1 MNKKLV
7 SIIIPCYNVEKF
19 IINALDSIFVQ
30 EYQNVEVLC
39 INDGSLDKTMELI
52 NKYKK
57 NNNKVKLITK
67 ENGGVSSARNVGL
80 DNATGDYILFLDAD
94 DQFGPNCIKILVEA
108 VENNNV
114 DTAFGFWSI
123 NKEDLNLKEKVSYNK
138 LNQTDIVHS
147 FMYKPKPNSFF
158 NFLYKKELIKNNG
171 IRFDTDI
178 KYGEDNLFFWKYVCH
193 IKNGIFVNSP
203 LYWYFQ
209 NECSVMH
216 NFNWSFVDTAISIQR
231 ASKYIESN
239 FKTVSNEFN
248 NYMIARTY
256 FSIAMQF
263 AKHRQKDLYIEFCKQ
278 YRVKNY
284 AKMLI
289 NKNGIIL
296 TICSSFLRLSPS
308 LFYLVCK
315 FL

>member
-123 NKEDLNLKEKVSYNK
+123 NKEDLNLKEKY
-138 LNQTDIVHS
+138 
-147 FMYKPKPNSFF
+147 
-158 NFLYKKELIKNNG
+158 LI
-171 IRFDTDI
+171 
-178 KYGEDNLFFWKYVCH
+178 
-193 IKNGIFVNSP
+193 
-203 LYWYFQ
+203 
-209 NECSVMH
+209 
-216 NFNWSFVDTAISIQR
+216 
-231 ASKYIESN
+231 
-239 FKTVSNEFN
+239 
-248 NYMIARTY
+248 
-256 FSIAMQF
+256 
-263 AKHRQKDLYIEFCKQ
+263 
-278 YRVKNY
+278 
-284 AKMLI
+284 I
-289 NKNGIIL
+289 N
-296 TICSSFLRLSPS
+296 
-308 LFYLVCK
+308 
-315 FL
+315 